1 MNLTDVHRAFHTT
14 VSETE
19 YVFSTTYVTFATVDC
34 NKLDYTHTHTHT
46 HTHAHTHTHTDLRYC
61 SLFSR

>member
-1 MNLTDVHRAFHTT
+1 MNLTDVHRAFHPT

-34 NKLDYTHTHTHT
+34 NKLGYTHTHTHT
-46 HTHAHTHTHTDLRYC
+46 HTHTFKI
-61 SLFSR
+61 LFFV